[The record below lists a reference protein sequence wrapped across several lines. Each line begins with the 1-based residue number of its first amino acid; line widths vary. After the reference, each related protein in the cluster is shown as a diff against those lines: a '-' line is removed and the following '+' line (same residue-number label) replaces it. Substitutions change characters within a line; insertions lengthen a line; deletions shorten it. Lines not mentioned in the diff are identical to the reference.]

1 MAFGRGTV
9 NKVIL
14 LGRVGADPEMRQTAS
29 NTPVAN
35 FSVATNLVWKD
46 QDGTQHEE
54 TEWNRV
60 VVWRKLAEFANVW
73 IKKGKLVY
81 VEGRLKTRS
90 WEDKDGNT
98 RYMTEIQAD
107 TVQLIGSRKD
117 EEGGVDSNDSSG
129 SSAPSMGEP
138 ARDDSIPEDDLPF

>member
-14 LGRVGADPEMRQTAS
+14 LGRVGADPEMKQTTT

-35 FSVATNLVWKD
+35 FNVATNLVWKD
-46 QDGTQHEE
+46 PEGNQREE
-54 TEWNRV
+54 TEWHRV

-73 IKKGKLVY
+73 IKKGTLVY

-90 WEDKDGNT
+90 WEDKDGVT

-107 TVQLIGSRKD
+107 IVQLVGSKRD
-117 EEGGVDSNDSSG
+117 DQGATDTYNASSG
-129 SSAPSMGEP
+129 SVVPSASHDVNPP
-138 ARDDSIPEDDLPF
+138 VPEDDLPF